1 MLSKLTLFELKKN
14 ILINRDWINNSIFLL
29 INMVIFPF
37 TVNPDLVEISQLFI
51 SVIMTSLL
59 LGIVLITNHIFDE
72 DIKDGS
78 FDQYLVFG
86 APMHKIYLSKV
97 IAGSIEFALIITI
110 ILPFVTLFYAIEFVL
125 IIKIWLLL
133 LLSVPLLSSISIF
146 GALLTMNFKR
156 NTAISILLVFPLL
169 ISVLIILSLSAI
181 ALLFNSNFDLAMSY
195 IEMNI
200 GLTMLLIPALCWLSK
215 YL

>member
-72 DIKDGS
+72 DITDGS

-169 ISVLIILSLSAI
+169 VSVLIILSLSASAI
-181 ALLFNSNFDLAMSY
+181 LFNSNFDLAMSY